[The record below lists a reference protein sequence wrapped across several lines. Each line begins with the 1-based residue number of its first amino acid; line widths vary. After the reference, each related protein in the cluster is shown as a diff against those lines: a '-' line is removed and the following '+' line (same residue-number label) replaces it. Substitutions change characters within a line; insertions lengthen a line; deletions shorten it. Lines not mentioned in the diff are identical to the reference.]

1 MTYQLCKLRM
11 KSLLFDVDCI
21 LWTLV
26 LPIVLGLLFFFVM
39 GKVDKFE
46 EFQSIPIGIVDDM
59 GKDGGCFRAFSSA
72 KTEEGNE
79 IFDVECIGLIDAQ
92 EKFEKEDISG
102 YIVVDDGYRLY
113 IQKDDVRECIIQ
125 TYLQSFLESKDEN
138 SNVINQPDVRI
149 LSEEL
154 EEKIDYKVIHF
165 YALLAMTCLLCMR
178 WGVKIV
184 VELEGNLSWVGART
198 MVSSMPKYKVYGL
211 NFLAALF
218 ISAIELLIELSFFH
232 FVLKV
237 ESGKH
242 FCLSYLACFMGV
254 SLSLVMGAV
263 LAIIVKGSV
272 EMKRIATGLISLFG
286 GMCSGIMFLELNY
299 LIHTKVPVIGKILPS
314 NLISDALYML
324 YTGSELSSF
333 GYNMLILAVE
343 TILLMGLGFG
353 KLRRIEYASL

>member
-113 IQKDDVRECIIQ
+113 IQKDDSHIATIIFFIS
-125 TYLQSFLESKDEN
+125 YSSSSPKFLSDFLEVSTSQRN
-138 SNVINQPDVRI
+138 
-149 LSEEL
+149 
-154 EEKIDYKVIHF
+154 HF
-165 YALLAMTCLLCMR
+165 YS
-178 WGVKIV
+178 I
-184 VELEGNLSWVGART
+184 
-198 MVSSMPKYKVYGL
+198 
-211 NFLAALF
+211 
-218 ISAIELLIELSFFH
+218 
-232 FVLKV
+232 
-237 ESGKH
+237 
-242 FCLSYLACFMGV
+242 
-254 SLSLVMGAV
+254 
-263 LAIIVKGSV
+263 
-272 EMKRIATGLISLFG
+272 
-286 GMCSGIMFLELNY
+286 
-299 LIHTKVPVIGKILPS
+299 
-314 NLISDALYML
+314 
-324 YTGSELSSF
+324 
-333 GYNMLILAVE
+333 
-343 TILLMGLGFG
+343 
-353 KLRRIEYASL
+353 